1 MMVKATAAEWTERVR
16 AWNESGR
23 EAEAFAEGK
32 GYSAKLLRWWGSELT
47 RRERRRA
54 RVPLARVVRVAPPS
68 VPLTVAVGAARIE
81 VRGGFDRALLRDVVD
96 ALGGGR

>member
-68 VPLTVAVGAARIE
+68 VPLTVAVGAAHIE
-81 VRGGFDRALLRDVVD
+81 VRDGFDRALLRDVVD
-96 ALGGGR
+96 ALGGRR

>member
-1 MMVKATAAEWTERVR
+1 MVKATAAEWTERVR

-32 GYSAKLLRWWGSELT
+32 GYSAKLLRWWGRELT

-68 VPLTVAVGAARIE
+68 VPLTVAVGAAHIE
-81 VRGGFDRALLRDVVD
+81 VRDGFDRALLRDVVD
-96 ALGGGR
+96 ALGGRR

>member
-68 VPLTVAVGAARIE
+68 VPLPVAVGAAHIE
-81 VRGGFDRALLRDVVD
+81 VRDGFDRALLRDVVD
-96 ALGGGR
+96 ALGGRR